1 MDLYRFERL
10 KMTIM
15 MFLSVY
21 TCVPCLHIEMYFGRA
36 SFASLRMFSKTRS
49 SHVDLQTV
57 NMDIALGG
65 PGLFYKYIDT
75 ALRAPSFDF
84 LLPINNKNST
94 KRYLQMD
101 L

>member
-21 TCVPCLHIEMYFGRA
+21 TCVPCVHIDMYFGRH
-36 SFASLRMFSKTRS
+36 FVPSLRMFSKTIS
-49 SHVDLQTV
+49 SNI

-84 LLPINNKNST
+84 F
-94 KRYLQMD
+94 LQ
-101 L
+101 

>member
-10 KMTIM
+10 KMTTM

-21 TCVPCLHIEMYFGRA
+21 TCVPCVHIDMYFGRH
-36 SFASLRMFSKTRS
+36 FVPSLRMFSKPNI
-49 SHVDLQTV
+49 

-84 LLPINNKNST
+84 F
-94 KRYLQMD
+94 LQ
-101 L
+101 